1 MLFTGHAELT
11 IDAKQ
16 RLAVP
21 SKYRNQWSSERDG
34 SAWYSVPWPDGSLRL
49 YTEKRFESLAEQ
61 GEHSLTPGQD
71 EAALE
76 AQLFGFAERI
86 EMDSAGRITI
96 PKSHLELAGLS
107 GEVVM
112 VGARNRLEVRDRAKW
127 KQSLGER
134 FAQLPTLVARI
145 EAKKSGKD

>member
-16 RLAVP
+16 RLAIP
-21 SKYRNQWSSERDG
+21 SKYRSQWDTSRDG
-34 SAWYSVPWPDGSLRL
+34 NAWFCVPWPDGSLRL

-61 GEHSLTPGQD
+61 GQHSLTPGQD

-76 AQLFGFAERI
+76 AELYGFAERI
-86 EMDSAGRITI
+86 EMDSAGRITL

-107 GEVVM
+107 SDVV
-112 VGARNRLEVRDRAKW
+112 VLGARNRLEVRDRGRW
-127 KQSLGER
+127 MQTRDER
-134 FAQLPTLVARI
+134 FAQLPALVARI
-145 EAKKSGKD
+145 EAKRAGRD

>member
-16 RLAVP
+16 RLAIP
-21 SKYRNQWSSERDG
+21 SKYRSQWDTSRDG
-34 SAWYSVPWPDGSLRL
+34 SAWFCVPWPDGSLRL

-76 AQLFGFAERI
+76 AELYGFAERI
-86 EMDSAGRITI
+86 EMDSAGRITL

-107 GEVVM
+107 SDVV
-112 VGARNRLEVRDRAKW
+112 VLGARNRLEVRDRGRW
-127 KQSLGER
+127 MQTRDER
-134 FAQLPTLVARI
+134 FAQLPALVARI
-145 EAKKSGKD
+145 EAKRAGRD

>member
-16 RLAVP
+16 RLAIP
-21 SKYRNQWSSERDG
+21 SKYRSQWDNDRDG
-34 SAWYSVPWPDGSLRL
+34 QAWYCVPWPDGSLRL
-49 YTEKRFESLAEQ
+49 FTERRFEALAEQ

-86 EMDSAGRITI
+86 EMDSAGRITL

-107 GEVVM
+107 SDVV
-112 VGARNRLEVRDRAKW
+112 VLGARNRLEVRDRSKW
-127 KQSLGER
+127 TQNLGEK
-134 FAQLPTLVARI
+134 FAQLPALVARI
-145 EAKKSGKD
+145 EAKRGKE